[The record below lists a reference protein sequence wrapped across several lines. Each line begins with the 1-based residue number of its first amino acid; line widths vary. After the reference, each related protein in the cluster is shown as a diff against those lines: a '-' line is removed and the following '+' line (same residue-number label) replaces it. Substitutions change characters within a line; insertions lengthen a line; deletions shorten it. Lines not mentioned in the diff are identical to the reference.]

1 MPMQTDRDFSF
12 PPGSRLLAKITPL
25 ERERGF
31 FIIGHRLEPFR
42 AVEIAPWDL
51 SIVTESGEERKTRFV
66 SISLPEVW
74 TFFSFFGTENFP
86 HFLVLQD
93 ETNESPL
100 VDAMKGNRD
109 TLVRIKIVDMQDL
122 YASEGLSAGDYLSLE
137 LTDNSGLHFIVR
149 PCRAESITPDRR
161 ADWFQHIDRAKDAAR
176 QSLDC
181 PVHPTQFIR
190 ELYRRL
196 PAAVL
201 ENPAASFSEYFNE
214 NRSLKIEEFMGKSFM
229 WVNDEDI
236 SSLLLGSAETHS
248 DDELDDV
255 SKLLAELGLAL
266 DSVEI
271 TAFVRDALWR
281 GESVDD
287 AMQRCFVGVETLG
300 LPKKKLAG
308 VLEKVRIFG
317 IGIAQC
323 WKRADENPDIADFRS
338 RLLDVYSQFLA
349 WFRRISS
356 IVTSPMQLQTKNFNT
371 LFGQMNSIVRIIH
384 AIHDGEYDTEKELS
398 SSSKQISLLGEKNKK
413 LMEKIEAELTAE
425 EGGYTVPTAP
435 KTRKSKNRRP
445 AEKLYTIEVRIS
457 EIDPPIRRLLVVPG
471 NRSLKDLHSILQ
483 RAFGWSDSHLHLF
496 RIRNEIYSTPSPDD
510 FDPVL
515 DERKIH
521 LDDLGLRARNKFLY
535 VYDYGDNWEHEFTV
549 VSTQKAGPADIDRPV
564 CLTADRSCPPED
576 CGGVPGYEALLAA
589 LKKPASKRNKDEA
602 ELAAW
607 CGKAWDPDYCDL
619 ESINKA
625 ISKL

>member
-1 MPMQTDRDFSF
+1 MPMQTERDFSF

-42 AVEIAPWDL
+42 AVDIAPWDE
-51 SIVTESGEERKTRFV
+51 SILTESGEERKTRFV
-66 SISLPEVW
+66 SIPLDDVW
-74 TFFSFFGTENFP
+74 IFFSFFGTENFP
-86 HFLVLQD
+86 RFLILQD
-93 ETNESPL
+93 ETNARPL
-100 VDAMKGNRD
+100 TDAMKGNRD
-109 TLVRIKIVDMQDL
+109 VLARIKVVDMQDI
-122 YASEGLSAGDYLSLE
+122 YASAGLSAGDYLSLE
-137 LTDNSGLHFIVR
+137 LIDNSGLHFVAR
-149 PCRAESITPDRR
+149 PCRAESITSDRR
-161 ADWFQHIDRAKDAAR
+161 ADWFHHIDRAKDAAR

-181 PVHPTQFIR
+181 PLHPTQFIR

-196 PAAVL
+196 PASVL
-201 ENPAASFSEYFNE
+201 QNPAASFSEYFNE
-214 NRSLKIEEFMGKSFM
+214 SRSLKIEEFMGKSFM
-229 WVNDEDI
+229 WVNTEDI
-236 SSLLLGSAETHS
+236 SSLLLGNVETRP

-255 SKLLAELGLAL
+255 SKLLAEIGLAL

-281 GESVDD
+281 GEGVDE
-287 AMQRCFVGVETLG
+287 AMRRCFVGVETLG
-300 LPKKKLAG
+300 IPKKKLAG
-308 VLEKVRIFG
+308 VLENVRMFG

-323 WKRADENPDIADFRS
+323 WNRADEKPDIADFRS
-338 RLLDVYSQFLA
+338 CVLDIYSQFLA
-349 WFRRISS
+349 WFRRIGGLF
-356 IVTSPMQLQTKNFNT
+356 TSPMQLQTKDFNT
-371 LFGQMNSIVRIIH
+371 LFEQMNSIVRIIH
-384 AIHDGEYDTEKELS
+384 AIHDGEYDAEEELS
-398 SSSKQISLLGEKNKK
+398 SSGKQVSILGERTKK

-425 EGGYTVPTAP
+425 EGGSTIPTTP
-435 KTRKSKNRRP
+435 KKRKTKNRRP
-445 AEKLYTIEVRIS
+445 AEKLYTFEVRIAD
-457 EIDPPIRRLLVVPG
+457 IDPPIRRLLVVPG
-471 NRSLKDLHSILQ
+471 NRSLKDLHLILQ